1 MNSTPLIGLT
11 TYRSLNS
18 PKNPQISI
26 GEAYIRAVSSAGG
39 LPVAIPL
46 GLSETNLDL
55 ILERIDGIIF
65 TGGGDI
71 APEVYQ
77 SNPHPLVNA
86 VDTDRDRIELHL
98 LHRVIN
104 RRMPFFG
111 ICRGLQVLN
120 VALGGTLFEDI
131 LDQYA
136 GAIRHQFSS
145 DHPRDYL
152 AHSVQVHRGSR
163 LAEITG
169 REELEVNSL
178 HHQGIRRLAESLSPV
193 AFAPDGLVEA
203 VELED
208 YPFGLAVQW
217 HPEWL
222 AAHRPMQTLFST
234 FVNTAGEMLVHHC

>member
-11 TYRSLNS
+11 TYRN
-18 PKNPQISI
+18 PNKPENPQISI
-26 GEAYIRAVSSAGG
+26 GEAYIRAVSAAGG

-46 GLSETNLDL
+46 GLSETTLDH

-77 SNPHPLVNA
+77 SAPHPLVNA
-86 VDTDRDRIELHL
+86 MDPDRDRVELHL
-98 LHRVIN
+98 LHRVID
-104 RRMPFFG
+104 RQMPFFG
-111 ICRGLQVLN
+111 ICRGLQVVN
-120 VALGGTLFEDI
+120 VALGGTLYEDI
-131 LDQYA
+131 LDQYQ
-136 GAIRHQFSS
+136 GGIRHQFSTE
-145 DHPRDYL
+145 HPRDYL

-163 LAEITG
+163 LAAITG
-169 REELEVNSL
+169 QEELKVNSL

-193 AFAPDGLVEA
+193 ASAPDGLIEA

-222 AAHRPMQTLFST
+222 AAHQPMQMLFST
-234 FVNTAGEMLVHHC
+234 FINTAGEMLIHNR